1 MHQSS
6 GIAVLPMEERWPQSS
21 VCASGPVLTFQK
33 SLDSSGANQSKHI
46 EALQKQYIKANESE
60 WPLNGV
66 CQTVQTNSKA
76 QNTRGTPY
84 VNHIAVETQCV
95 NHTAYL
101 QHRPTAGMLQEHF
114 KQVMHTIVHTSLA
127 SDTFQQK
134 NQKPNKST

>member
-1 MHQSS
+1 MNQSS
-6 GIAVLPMEERWPQSS
+6 GIAVLPMEEQGPQSS
-21 VCASGPVLTFQK
+21 VCASGPILTFQK

-46 EALQKQYIKANESE
+46 EALEKQYIKANESE

-66 CQTVQTNSKA
+66 CQTVQTNSEA

-84 VNHIAVETQCV
+84 VNRLAVETQCV

-127 SDTFQQK
+127 CDPYSEK
-134 NQKPNKST
+134 IKSPI